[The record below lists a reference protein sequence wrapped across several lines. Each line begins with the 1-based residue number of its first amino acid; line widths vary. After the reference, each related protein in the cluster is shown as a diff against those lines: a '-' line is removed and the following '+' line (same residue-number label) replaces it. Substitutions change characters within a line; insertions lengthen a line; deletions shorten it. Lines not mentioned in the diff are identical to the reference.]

1 MPQLDKV
8 SYFSQFFWLCFFY
21 LGFYILLVKF
31 FLPKIRRILKVREKK
46 AAYASGTTDS
56 MYEKES
62 FDVHLQTQKYLLE
75 GMKNSRDSLQSS
87 FESTSLWV
95 AQVTKATNAQHFQE
109 VNTQYGQQMK
119 QMTHSL
125 VTTLHDLKTIL
136 PPTAHTQCGF
146 QKSGEQKR
154 QKFFNARVLSS
165 LFLLQPKSQKKPAKK
180 KTQKKHRAALTVA
193 RQLRIFIR

>member
-8 SYFSQFFWLCFFY
+8 SYFTQFFWLCFFY

-46 AAYASGTTDS
+46 AAYATGTNES
-56 MYEKES
+56 IYEKES
-62 FDVHLQTQKYLLE
+62 ADVHLQTQKYLLE
-75 GMKNSRDSLQSS
+75 GMKSSRESLQSS

-95 AQVTKATNAQHFQE
+95 SEVTKATNTKHFQN
-109 VNTQYGQQMK
+109 VNTEYGHQMK

-136 PPTAHTQCGF
+136 PPTAHMQCGF
-146 QKSGEQKR
+146 QKSAEQKR

-165 LFLLQPKSQKKPAKK
+165 LFLLQPKAQKKQAK
-180 KTQKKHRAALTVA
+180 KTQKK
-193 RQLRIFIR
+193 

>member
-21 LGFYILLVKF
+21 LGFYIVLVKF

-56 MYEKES
+56 IYEKES
-62 FDVHLQTQKYLLE
+62 VDVHLQTQKYLLE
-75 GMKNSRDSLQSS
+75 GMQNSRESLQSS
-87 FESTSLWV
+87 FDSTSTWV
-95 AQVTKATNAQHFQE
+95 SQVTKATNTQHLQD
-109 VNTQYGQQMK
+109 VNVQYGQQMK

-136 PPTAHTQCGF
+136 PPTAHAQCGF

-154 QKFFNARVLSS
+154 QKFFSARILSS
-165 LFLLQPKSQKKPAKK
+165 LFLLQPKSQKKQMKK
-180 KTQKKHRAALTVA
+180 NTKK
-193 RQLRIFIR
+193 

>member
-31 FLPKIRRILKVREKK
+31 FLPRIRRILKVREKK

-56 MYEKES
+56 VYDKES
-62 FDVHLQTQKYLLE
+62 AEVHLQTQKYLLE
-75 GMKNSRDSLQSS
+75 GMKNSRESLQSS
-87 FESTSLWV
+87 FDSTSLWV
-95 AQVTKATNAQHFQE
+95 SEVTKATNTKHLQK
-109 VNTQYGQQMK
+109 VNTEYGQQMK

-136 PPTAHTQCGF
+136 PPTAHMQCGF
-146 QKSGEQKR
+146 QKSAEQKR

-165 LFLLQPKSQKKPAKK
+165 LFLLQPKSQKKQVKK
-180 KTQKKHRAALTVA
+180 AQKK
-193 RQLRIFIR
+193 